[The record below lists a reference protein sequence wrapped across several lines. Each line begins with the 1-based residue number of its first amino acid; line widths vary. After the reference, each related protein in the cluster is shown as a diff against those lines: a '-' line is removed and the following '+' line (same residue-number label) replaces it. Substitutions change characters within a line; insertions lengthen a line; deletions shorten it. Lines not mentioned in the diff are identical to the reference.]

1 MNIHLLPKKDCT
13 ASIWSGGLTYEYL
26 IYPKTANYTDR
37 DFIFRISS
45 ATIEKEPSEF
55 TKFKGYYR
63 YLVMLDNGLH
73 IEVNKEKKSYEKY
86 EIMEFN
92 SDDDV
97 TSYTKGID
105 FNWMVS
111 EKISHH
117 KLKITNSNQ
126 SCNAQ
131 IIILYSLHTT
141 IIKINEKPYNL
152 NPYDLLVIENQEK
165 EHIMLAFSNECLFG
179 ILDFKI

>member
-1 MNIHLLPKKDCT
+1 MNIRLFPKKDCT
-13 ASIWSGGLTYEYL
+13 AAIWSGGLTYEYM
-26 IYPKTANYTDR
+26 IYPETASYGDR

-45 ATIEKEPSEF
+45 ATIEKVPSEF

-63 YLVMLDNGLH
+63 YLVMLDNSLD
-73 IEVNKEKKSYEKY
+73 IEVNKEKKVYEKY

-92 SDDDV
+92 SDDEV

-117 KLKITNSNQ
+117 KLQITQRNQ
-126 SCNAQ
+126 NCNAQ
-131 IIILYSLHTT
+131 MILLFSLDTT
-141 IIKINEKPYNL
+141 LIKINEKPYDL
-152 NPYDLLVIENQEK
+152 ERYDLLVIENPKK
-165 EHIMLAFSNECLFG
+165 ENIMLHFSNECLYG
-179 ILDFKI
+179 TLESL

>member
-1 MNIHLLPKKDCT
+1 MNISLLSKKDCT
-13 ASIWSGGLTYEYL
+13 ASIWSGGLTYEYM
-26 IYPKTANYTDR
+26 IYPKTASYTDR
-37 DFIFRISS
+37 DFAFRISS

-63 YLVMLDNGLH
+63 YLVMLDNSLD
-73 IEVNKEKKSYEKY
+73 IEVNKEKKAYEKY

-97 TSYTKGID
+97 TSYTKGND

-126 SCNAQ
+126 NCNAQ

-141 IIKINEKPYNL
+141 VIKINEKPYHL
-152 NPYDLLVIENQEK
+152 NPYDLLVIENPKK
-165 EHIMLAFSNECLFG
+165 ENIMIHFSNECLFG
-179 ILDFKI
+179 ILNF

>member
-1 MNIHLLPKKDCT
+1 MNISILSKKDSK
-13 ASIWSGGLTYEYL
+13 ASVWSGGLTYEYM
-26 IYPKTANYTDR
+26 IYPETANYADR
-37 DFIFRISS
+37 NFVFRISS
-45 ATIEKEPSEF
+45 ATIEQEPSEF

-63 YLVMLDNGLH
+63 YLVMLDNELH
-73 IEVNKEKKSYEKY
+73 IEVNKEKKVYEKY

-92 SDDDV
+92 SDDEV

-126 SCNAQ
+126 NCNAE
-131 IIILYSLHTT
+131 ILILFSLDITV
-141 IIKINEKPYNL
+141 ININEKPYNL
-152 NPYDLLVIENQEK
+152 KPYDLLVIENQKK
-165 EHIMLAFSNECLFG
+165 ENIMLDFSTECLFG
-179 ILDFKI
+179 ILDF